1 MKRLEEENEKFFE
14 SVLAQSLEND
24 SGDRMAFFSV
34 PENDR
39 EDETCYGNSPYVF
52 DTQDLSNPFCVK
64 EKARVSEE
72 IVASEVSIPV
82 PKKQEEILKL
92 PEQQEIER
100 SSTQKTSIQNHK
112 KKFLRDGFFGERKY
126 FTDGVRVSRKTIAPR
141 HQKTEPKR
149 DVFYEDF
156 LPETFQESEKPFS
169 EEVSPIYAK
178 EENTNVFPAEVPEN
192 AFENTAQPFS
202 VQEKID
208 DFEQTAPI
216 PVDGYAKSFYE
227 CPGPH
232 FQGDIFEDLQKGT
245 VEPVKKEE
253 TGYAKKFLQKKKREF
268 RWKSIFERLKF
279 FVRIGDFFPV
289 YRWRFA
295 LKPIGAFAGIGFFL
309 LLGVGGVSYVVHG
322 FSLKGSVLGV
332 SALGMQTVSE
342 AIEDLK
348 RHEFIASHE
357 KFELAARTFSGASEE
372 ISAWAGILSNIGD
385 SFPFLS
391 KLSSGKSALEAG
403 EHLALAGK
411 NMASL
416 AEVVSQTEFRGSLL
430 EVFRKGLTISEHVK
444 TELNLAQQALSRV
457 RVSDLPTDKQDSFL
471 ALKSALPDMLAGLD
485 VLHSNAP
492 AFLDVLGG
500 NGPRKYL
507 FLFQNNQE
515 SRATGGFIG
524 SYGLLD
530 IKEGEI
536 RKFFIN
542 GIFDPDGQLKESVIP
557 PQPIRKISAAWSLHD
572 SNWFADFPTSAEKA
586 IFFYEKTGGPTVDGV
601 ITMTPTVLQ
610 RILRETGPVF
620 LEQYNETVDADNV
633 ISLLQYKVEKDYDK
647 EENKPK
653 KILSD
658 LAPIVFDRILHAK
671 DASTS
676 LGVIQALHTS
686 LREKDILLYSRNE
699 ALEKMYREMGWSG
712 ELRETQKDF
721 VSVVNSNINGFKTD
735 GVIEQT
741 VRHHADIRS
750 DGSVVDTV
758 TITRKHT
765 GGDTPYEWWN
775 AVNADYMR
783 VYVPKGATLLSARGQ
798 TRETVQDPLDY
809 AALGFSRDAL
819 VSETEARMRIDAD
832 SGTQIFEESGKTVFG
847 NWVYVSPKES
857 VTVEYTYQLPFS
869 VFVDEKA
876 ETATYSL
883 LAQKQSGSIPGTFV
897 FDAEYPKEWK
907 TSWRSFEE
915 NPDRKFV
922 YDGPFSTDLFFGY
935 VFE

>member
-1 MKRLEEENEKFFE
+1 
-14 SVLAQSLEND
+14 
-24 SGDRMAFFSV
+24 
-34 PENDR
+34 
-39 EDETCYGNSPYVF
+39 
-52 DTQDLSNPFCVK
+52 
-64 EKARVSEE
+64 
-72 IVASEVSIPV
+72 
-82 PKKQEEILKL
+82 
-92 PEQQEIER
+92 
-100 SSTQKTSIQNHK
+100 
-112 KKFLRDGFFGERKY
+112 
-126 FTDGVRVSRKTIAPR
+126 
-141 HQKTEPKR
+141 
-149 DVFYEDF
+149 
-156 LPETFQESEKPFS
+156 
-169 EEVSPIYAK
+169 
-178 EENTNVFPAEVPEN
+178 
-192 AFENTAQPFS
+192 
-202 VQEKID
+202 
-208 DFEQTAPI
+208 
-216 PVDGYAKSFYE
+216 
-227 CPGPH
+227 
-232 FQGDIFEDLQKGT
+232 
-245 VEPVKKEE
+245 
-253 TGYAKKFLQKKKREF
+253 
-268 RWKSIFERLKF
+268 
-279 FVRIGDFFPV
+279 
-289 YRWRFA
+289 
-295 LKPIGAFAGIGFFL
+295 
-309 LLGVGGVSYVVHG
+309 
-322 FSLKGSVLGV
+322 
-332 SALGMQTVSE
+332 
-342 AIEDLK
+342 
-348 RHEFIASHE
+348 
-357 KFELAARTFSGASEE
+357 
-372 ISAWAGILSNIGD
+372 
-385 SFPFLS
+385 
-391 KLSSGKSALEAG
+391 
-403 EHLALAGK
+403 
-411 NMASL
+411 MASL

-444 TELNLAQQALSRV
+444 TELNLSQQALSRV

-857 VTVEYTYQLPFS
+857 VTVKYTYQLPFS